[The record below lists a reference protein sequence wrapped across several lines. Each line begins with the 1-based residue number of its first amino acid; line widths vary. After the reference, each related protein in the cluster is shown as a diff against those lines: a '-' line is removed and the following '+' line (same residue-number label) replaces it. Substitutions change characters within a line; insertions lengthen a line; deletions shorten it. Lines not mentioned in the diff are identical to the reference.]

1 MLNRFFAMAIV
12 IGALGSAFEAVAQ
25 EATEMYVPIGQSPG
39 VSNKASV
46 VGTVQ
51 ALNAAARTVT
61 VTGPAGPQ
69 TFAVTAKTRIWLD
82 KSALTPKQTNQSG
95 SLADLQQ
102 GRKVEVRLQPAAK
115 AGADWIKVQVPAAGG

>member
-25 EATEMYVPIGQSPG
+25 EATEMYIPIGQSPG
-39 VSNKASV
+39 ISNKTSV

-51 ALNAAARTVT
+51 ALNAAARTLT
-61 VTGPAGPQ
+61 VTGPSGPQ
-69 TFAVTAKTRIWLD
+69 TFVITAKTRIWLD
-82 KSALTPKQTNQSG
+82 KSAQKQANQYG

-102 GRKVEVRLQPAAK
+102 GRRVEVKPQPA
-115 AGADWIKVQVPAAGG
+115 GRADWIKVQAPAGG

>member
-25 EATEMYVPIGQSPG
+25 EATEMYIPIGQSPG
-39 VSNKASV
+39 ISNKTSV

-51 ALNAAARTVT
+51 ALNAAARTLT
-61 VTGPAGPQ
+61 VKGPSGPQ
-69 TFAVTAKTRIWLD
+69 TFVITAKTRIWLD
-82 KSALTPKQTNQSG
+82 KSAQKQANQYG

-102 GRKVEVRLQPAAK
+102 GRRVEVKPQPA
-115 AGADWIKVQVPAAGG
+115 GRADWIKVQAPAGG